1 MRFPDTLRLG
11 VVMLI
16 ATTMVAR
23 ADVKVVASFKPVHSL
38 VAGVMKGVGQPG
50 LIVEGAGSPHT
61 YAMKPSQARMLE
73 QADLVFWVG
82 PEIEAFLEKPLETIA
97 SKAKSVELIRTHGLI
112 KLRIREGGA
121 FEAHEHDEGEHHE
134 KKTAADHTEKEHHDH
149 GKKEKVRHDHDHG
162 HGHGH
167 GHEEEDFDAHVWLDP
182 VNGKVLVRAIAKALM
197 EVDPANV
204 ASYKANANA
213 LATQLDKLN
222 AEVAA
227 ELKPMGDKRFIVF
240 HDAYQNF
247 EKRFGLTAA
256 GSMTVSPE
264 VVPGARRVKELR
276 AKVKQTGVAC
286 VFAEPQFE
294 PKLIATV
301 IEGTSAKSGMLD
313 PLGASLENGP
323 DLYFKLIRNM
333 AQSFRTCLSETH

>member
-1 MRFPDTLRLG
+1 MMRFPDTLRLG

-16 ATTMVAR
+16 ATTMATR
-23 ADVKVVASFKPVHSL
+23 ADVNVVASIKPVHSL
-38 VAGVMKGVGQPG
+38 VAGVMEGVGKPG
-50 LIVEGAGSPHT
+50 LIIEGAGSPHA

-97 SKAKSVELIRTHGLI
+97 SKAKSVELIRSHGLI
-112 KLRIREGGA
+112 KLRMREGGT
-121 FEAHEHDEGEHHE
+121 FEAHEHDEGNHHE
-134 KKTAADHTEKEHHDH
+134 KKTEADHTEKRHHDH

-162 HGHGH
+162 HGD
-167 GHEEEDFDAHVWLDP
+167 EEFDAHVWLDP
-182 VNGKVLVRAIAKALM
+182 VNGKVLVEAIAKALM
-197 EVDPANV
+197 EVNPANV
-204 ASYKANANA
+204 AKYKANANA
-213 LATQLDKLN
+213 IATRLDKLN
-222 AEVAA
+222 SQIAA
-227 ELKPMGDKRFIVF
+227 ELKPIGDKRFIVF

-256 GSMTVSPE
+256 GSITVSPE

-276 AKVKQTGVAC
+276 AKVKETGVTC

-301 IEGTSAKSGMLD
+301 VEGTSAKSGVLD

-333 AQSFRTCLSETH
+333 AKSFSTCLSATN